1 MLSCQPPVDDCWN
14 YDDDD
19 DDDGDDDDDDGD
31 DDDDDDDDDD
41 EDDDDDPH
49 RPVLEHLADVASA
62 EPPLAA
68 LVEEIEI
75 VEIDCRN
82 RDKHLV
88 EEILLGLLLV
98 LEVPASNTGSTDHQL
113 TPANWFCQERFLINK
128 EQ

>member
-1 MLSCQPPVDDCWN
+1 MILTFEK
-14 YDDDD
+14 
-19 DDDGDDDDDDGD
+19 
-31 DDDDDDDDDD
+31 DDDDD

-68 LVEEIEI
+68 
-75 VEIDCRN
+75 
-82 RDKHLV
+82 LV

-113 TPANWFCQERFLINK
+113 TPANWFCQERFLISK